1 MKTKERFMSKAK
13 FTSPQGT
20 AVWPWFSV
28 PDTRFDAEGKYKTDL
43 MVPKDE
49 AAPIMAE
56 AKKIYIE
63 EFGEKALSKAK
74 WPFEIDEESGG
85 VRFRAK
91 SSKKPVLYDAEGS
104 VIKQDLNV
112 GNGSE
117 IKISGVM
124 STYNAGG
131 ATGVTMYLNAVQIIT
146 LEEFGSTAFDPVENG
161 YVHTAAEEPESS
173 ETSYDF

>member
-1 MKTKERFMSKAK
+1 MSKAK
-13 FTSPQGT
+13 FVSPKGS

-28 PDTRFDAEGKYKTDL
+28 PDTRFDVEGKFKTDL
-43 MVPKDE
+43 LVSKD
-49 AAPIMAE
+49 AAQDMMAE
-56 AKKIYIE
+56 AKKIYVE
-63 EFGEKALSKAK
+63 EFGEKALNKAK

-91 SSKKPVLYDAEGS
+91 SSKKPVLYDAAGS
-104 VIKQDLNV
+104 IIKEDLNV

-131 ATGVTMYLNAVQIIT
+131 ATGVTMYLNAVQIID
-146 LEEFGSTAFDPVENG
+146 LVEFGGSSFEPVEDG
-161 YVHTAAEEPESS
+161 YVHATETEEPQNSA
-173 ETSYDF
+173 TSFDF